1 MHAVRSPTAA
11 GRTRLSA
18 LLLCLALTG
27 AWLLN
32 SVRADSVST
41 AQLMVVTDNGAILAQ
56 ITMPEGARWCLG
68 WNHSV
73 RHFTVLDCYHH
84 RAGNME
90 LERSHQP
97 DFAAGLGYTEG
108 RGELI
113 SDGEG
118 GYWIENINEPVPG
131 NRYVLRVGSQQVDH
145 RLLWQRDGEAY
156 RLSLSE
162 RAAGERVTLQLIKL
176 DS

>member
-1 MHAVRSPTAA
+1 MYAVRRPTAA
-11 GRTRLSA
+11 GRTRLSV
-18 LLLCLALTG
+18 LLLCLAL
-27 AWLLN
+27 ASASILDSARAN
-32 SVRADSVST
+32 SVSD
-41 AQLMVVTDNGAILAQ
+41 AQLVVITDKGAILAQ

-108 RGELI
+108 RGELV

-131 NRYVLRVGSQQVDH
+131 NRYVLRVGSPQVDH
-145 RLLWQRDGEAY
+145 RLLWQRGGKAY

-162 RAAGERVTLQLIKL
+162 RAAGERVTLQLTKL

>member
-18 LLLCLALTG
+18 LLFCIVFTG

-32 SVRADSVST
+32 SARAESISD
-41 AQLMVVTDNGAILAQ
+41 AQLVVTSDNGAILAQ
-56 ITMPEGARWCLG
+56 IAMPEGARWCLG

-73 RHFTVLDCYHH
+73 RHFTVLDCYRH

-108 RGELI
+108 RGELA
-113 SDGEG
+113 SDGQG

-131 NRYVLRVGSQQVDH
+131 NHYVLRVGSRQVDH
-145 RLLWQRDGEAY
+145 RLLWQRDGKAC

-162 RAAGERVTLQLIKL
+162 RAAGERVTLQLTKL

>member
-1 MHAVRSPTAA
+1 MRVLRSPTAA

-18 LLLCLALTG
+18 LLLCVALAG
-27 AWLLN
+27 AWLLDHA
-32 SVRADSVST
+32 RADSVSE
-41 AQLMVVTDNGAILAQ
+41 AQLMVVAESGAILAQ

-73 RHFTVLDCYHH
+73 RHFTVLDCYRH

-108 RGELI
+108 RGELV

-131 NRYVLRVGSQQVDH
+131 NHYVLRVGSPQVDH
-145 RLLWQRDGEAY
+145 RLLWQRDGKAY

-162 RAAGERVTLQLIKL
+162 RAAGERVTLQLTKL

>member
-18 LLLCLALTG
+18 LLFCLALAG
-27 AWLLN
+27 VWIPDRA
-32 SVRADSVST
+32 RADSASD
-41 AQLMVVTDNGAILAQ
+41 AYLVVTSDNGATLAQ
-56 ITMPEGARWCLG
+56 IAMPEGARWCLG

-73 RHFTVLDCYHH
+73 RHFTVLDCYRH

-108 RGELI
+108 RGELV

-131 NRYVLRVGSQQVDH
+131 NHYVLRVGSPQVDH
-145 RLLWQRDGEAY
+145 RLLWQRGGKAY

-162 RAAGERVTLQLIKL
+162 RAAGERVILQLTKL